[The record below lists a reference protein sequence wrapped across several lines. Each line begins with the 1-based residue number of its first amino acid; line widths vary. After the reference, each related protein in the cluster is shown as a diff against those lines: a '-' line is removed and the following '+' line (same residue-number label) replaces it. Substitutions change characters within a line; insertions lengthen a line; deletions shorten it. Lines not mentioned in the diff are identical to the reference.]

1 MYRALLLS
9 LAACGRVG
17 FDGATDATIG
27 NGDGPA
33 ADGSALTPLHRY
45 RFENN
50 LLDDFGGPPLVPLV
64 AGGFTGNGYQFV
76 ANGGLTLP
84 VSSGFPAGAYT
95 VRMVFVFDTVTN
107 WRKILDFDGGALDR
121 GLYVYESALQQVI
134 VPNGGATPD
143 FETSRA
149 VFSPGVVTG
158 VTITRDPAEHVTG
171 YINELTVRAARAST
185 DTVPVNPSG
194 SFEFD
199 DPAGTAKL
207 NAALARWFVD
217 DSGTS
222 AEASSGT
229 VREISLWDRALTAGE
244 VAQL

>member
-17 FDGATDATIG
+17 FDVATDATIG
-27 NGDGPA
+27 GDGPA

-50 LLDDFGGPPLVPLV
+50 LLDDFGGPPLVPLSPGTFN
-64 AGGFTGNGYQFV
+64 ANGYKFPLNV
-76 ANGGLTLP
+76 GLTLP
-84 VSSGFPAGAYT
+84 VGSGFPAGAYT
-95 VRMVFVFDTVTN
+95 VRMVFVFDTVTS

-121 GLYVYESALQQVI
+121 GLYVYESALQHVI

-149 VFSPGVVTG
+149 MFAPGIVTG
-158 VTITRDPAEHVTG
+158 VTITRNPAGHVAG
-171 YINELTVRAARAST
+171 YIDELPIGAERSGTN
-185 DTVPVNPSG
+185 TVPQNPSG
-194 SFEFD
+194 SFDFD
-199 DPAGTAKL
+199 DPAGTARL

-217 DSGTS
+217 DSDTGGS
-222 AEASSGT
+222 EASSGT
-229 VREISLWDRALTAGE
+229 VRQISLWDRALTAGE